1 MYTDIKTN
9 EEHLEPF
16 YLAVEPAEDLTGD
29 PSFVGEAKRPGSG
42 CFNPPLESSAP
53 HESAEFIIADK

>member
-1 MYTDIKTN
+1 MYIDIKTDAK
-9 EEHLEPF
+9 HAVPF
-16 YLAVEPAEDLTGD
+16 YQPVEPAEDPTGD
-29 PSFVGEAKRPGSG
+29 PLCIGEAKRPGSG